1 MSFLRLLARERRRLA
16 PRYAAR
22 RSEHPVL
29 APYPRLR
36 DLARKLTRTPKKRTK
51 EQLKVLWRERAAIL
65 CVLLEAYQQDGDR
78 LWQALVLTAVT
89 PMLATVRNRFTGGDA
104 DEREGLFLAGLSAVI
119 KTIDPRRKPEMIFGI
134 LWMKTKKRVTP
145 KLRKE
150 HEWGGVGLDVEA
162 DEVPDETMPAPEE
175 YLLVDIASQANGGEM
190 VRAHVPVDVLARTR
204 RQIEAYVG
212 REFGCLP
219 ADDQRSL
226 YEHLSALKKRCKHL
240 EGKTVPRARRARRA
254 MSSVPP
260 ESGTHLRDGAPL
272 VGVTAAADA
281 DLDAADEV
289 NADVDLDAETA
300 SAAGEV
306 GS

>member
-22 RSEHPVL
+22 RSEPPVL

-51 EQLKVLWRERAAIL
+51 EQLKALWRERAALL

-150 HEWGGVGLDVEA
+150 HEWCGVGLDGLDCA
-162 DEVPDETMPAPEE
+162 
-175 YLLVDIASQANGGEM
+175 
-190 VRAHVPVDVLARTR
+190 
-204 RQIEAYVG
+204 G
-212 REFGCLP
+212 RL
-219 ADDQRSL
+219 
-226 YEHLSALKKRCKHL
+226 
-240 EGKTVPRARRARRA
+240 
-254 MSSVPP
+254 
-260 ESGTHLRDGAPL
+260 ESGQRRVERPEGH
-272 VGVTAAADA
+272 
-281 DLDAADEV
+281 
-289 NADVDLDAETA
+289 
-300 SAAGEV
+300 
-306 GS
+306 